1 MTSLEHLVSKYKTRD
16 LTGGEVKSVC
26 GLEPILYSDLKN
38 YKSIDQLI
46 GKQKSAII
54 LYQTSNKTDGHY
66 VCCGQRSSGQY
77 FFFDS
82 YGIHWGSEKMYGA
95 DFDKSLPR
103 YLDNL
108 FQKTV
113 QQTGKEVEWNTY
125 DFQSRNPT
133 ITTCG
138 RWASLAALWK
148 NLSNKEFVG
157 LFTHNKDPFLQNHD
171 NCSVI
176 LTMLQL
182 KNVREAFDLTN

>member
-1 MTSLEHLVSKYKTRD
+1 MTSLEHLVSKYKTLD
-16 LTGGEVKSVC
+16 LTGNEVKLLC
-26 GLEPILYSDLKN
+26 GLEPILYSELKN

-46 GKQKSAII
+46 GRQKVAII
-54 LYQTSNKTDGHY
+54 LYQTSDKTDGHY
-66 VCCGQRSSGQY
+66 VCVGQRSNGQY

-82 YGIHWGSEKMYGA
+82 YGIHWGSEKQYGA
-95 DFDKSLPR
+95 NFDKSLPR
-103 YLDNL
+103 YLNNL
-108 FQKTV
+108 FEKTG
-113 QQTGKEVEWNTY
+113 QEVEWNTY

-138 RWASLAALWK
+138 RWASIAALWK

-176 LTMLQL
+176 LTMLSL
-182 KNVREAFDLTN
+182 KNVREAFDLAN